1 MIETIQPNWNSPRG
15 VQACCTTRAGGVS
28 AAPFDSLN
36 LALHVGDDAARVTQN
51 RELLRRQ
58 LELPAEPCWI
68 NQTHGTRTVTLEQE
82 VGEQE
87 VTHDA
92 DAAVTRVPGTIAVV
106 MTADCLPVLLC
117 NREGSEV
124 GAVHAGWRGLQAG
137 VIQSALATM
146 KSPNQ
151 QLLAWIGP
159 GISRA
164 CFEVGDE
171 VRAAFMDTMQ
181 DAQTCFSAHG
191 EGYWLCDLG
200 GLAERVLKAQGVN
213 EVFRDSYCSYRDD
226 ELFYSYRRAATTG
239 RMASLIWI
247 N

>member
-1 MIETIQPNWNSPRG
+1 MIETIQPNWSSPLGIR
-15 VQACCTTRAGGVS
+15 ACCTTRTGGVS
-28 AAPFDSLN
+28 VAPFDSLN
-36 LALHVGDDAARVTQN
+36 LALHVGDEATRVAQN
-51 RELLRRQ
+51 RELLRQQ

-82 VGEQE
+82 VSR
-87 VTHDA
+87 DA
-92 DAAVTRVPGTIAVV
+92 DAAITRVPGTIAVV

-117 NREGSEV
+117 NRDGSEV

-159 GISRA
+159 GISQA

-171 VRAAFMDTMQ
+171 VRTAFMDVMQ

-191 EGYWLCDLG
+191 EGHWLCDLG
-200 GLAERVLKAQGVN
+200 GLAERVLKSQGVGK
-213 EVFRDSYCSYRDD
+213 VFRDSYCSYRDAD
-226 ELFYSYRRAATTG
+226 RFYSYRRAAATG